1 MTALANFVAYLLT
14 FTPVVAY
21 RRNTTQSGSLR
32 RDISSKRPY
41 SLLRDVDAFDE
52 ANRLVLG
59 KNSVL
64 GDAA

>member
-1 MTALANFVAYLLT
+1 MSLNRPVLRLVQRTALAHVLVLL
-14 FTPVVAY
+14 P
-21 RRNTTQSGSLR
+21 G
-32 RDISSKRPY
+32 
-41 SLLRDVDAFDE
+41 LLRDVDAFDE